1 MIEKGNCAF
10 EHIRLLHA
18 ISSHI
23 KISALADSNPI
34 EIIITDIKR
43 ACHQI
48 ATLQKRLDLL
58 DSLLEFCKAHIGLR
72 KEDVRELWEIFRSI
86 PEAFPILLKYFLRKD

>member
-1 MIEKGNCAF
+1 MCLSMIEKGNCAF

-48 ATLQKRLDLL
+48 ATL
-58 DSLLEFCKAHIGLR
+58 
-72 KEDVRELWEIFRSI
+72 
-86 PEAFPILLKYFLRKD
+86 